1 MTTSDGS
8 QLLAVFPAGPDG
20 NALDIAESLL
30 DQLHLSVVDIG
41 LDPITECVE
50 VRMIASS
57 ATEDRLLTH
66 CLERGI
72 EIRTEW
78 ISG

>member
-1 MTTSDGS
+1 MI
-8 QLLAVFPAGPDG
+8 PAGPDG

-72 EIRTEW
+72 DVRTEW

>member
-1 MTTSDGS
+1 MTTPDAT

-20 NALDIAESLL
+20 NALDIVEAML

-41 LDPITECVE
+41 LDPITDCVE

-57 ATEDRLLTH
+57 ATEERLHTH
-66 CLERGI
+66 CIERGI
-72 EIRTEW
+72 DVRTEW

>member
-1 MTTSDGS
+1 
-8 QLLAVFPAGPDG
+8 
-20 NALDIAESLL
+20 
-30 DQLHLSVVDIG
+30 VDIG

-72 EIRTEW
+72 DVRTEW